1 MTSRHLILILD
12 CRLGFQSLI
21 FCQKQ
26 LFADLLQNSV
36 LKTFAIF
43 TWKHLCW
50 SLFLTMMQAYYK
62 ETYTQVCSCEYC
74 KIFKNSFFIEH
85 LLWLL
90 VHFIQMVSFFS
101 LEKKQKTT
109 GFLMI
114 QEGGKGPVAWNGLH
128 TLTAGDF

>member
-1 MTSRHLILILD
+1 ML
-12 CRLGFQSLI
+12 
-21 FCQKQ
+21 
-26 LFADLLQNSV
+26 
-36 LKTFAIF
+36 
-43 TWKHLCW
+43 
-50 SLFLTMMQAYYK
+50 QAYYK

-74 KIFKNSFFIEH
+74 KIFKNSFFKEH

-101 LEKKQKTT
+101 LEKKTTT

-128 TLTAGDF
+128 TLTPDDF